1 MSAAER
7 LRVILAEDGYLVR
20 EGVKELLEATGEVDV
35 VASVADAT
43 DLLDLVADLRP
54 DAVLTDI
61 RMPPDHGVEGIVA
74 AKAIRRAHPST
85 GVVVL
90 SQHADEGYV
99 VDLFSDGAEGLGY
112 LLKERVGDRQ
122 QLTHALRET
131 SRGGS
136 VIDPTLVEALMRR
149 RGLGKR
155 SRLDA
160 LTPRELDVLREMAV
174 GSSNAAIAD
183 ALSLSQ
189 SSIEKHVNAI
199 FSKLG
204 LAEEPRLHRRVAAVV
219 TFLKEGEPH

>member
-1 MSAAER
+1 M
-7 LRVILAEDGYLVR
+7 ILAEDGYLVR
-20 EGVKELLEATGEVDV
+20 EGVRELLEATGEVDV

-43 DLLDLVADLRP
+43 DLLDLVADLHP

-61 RMPPDHGVEGIVA
+61 RMPPDYGVEGIVA
-74 AKAIRRAHPST
+74 AKAVRRAHPST

-99 VDLFSDGAEGLGY
+99 VDLISEGAEGLGY
-112 LLKERVGDRQ
+112 LLKERVGDRD
-122 QLTHALRET
+122 QLIHALRET

-136 VIDPTLVEALMRR
+136 VIDPTLVDALMRR
-149 RGLGKR
+149 QGLNKR

-160 LTPRELDVLREMAV
+160 LTARELDVLREMAA
-174 GSSNAAIAD
+174 GSSNSAIAE

-189 SSIEKHVNAI
+189 SSIEKHVGEI

-204 LAEEPRLHRRVAAVV
+204 LAEERHLHRRVAAAV
-219 TFLKEGEPH
+219 TYLKEVDS

>member
-1 MSAAER
+1 MSSAER
-7 LRVILAEDGYLVR
+7 LRVVIAEDGYLVR
-20 EGVKELLEATGEVDV
+20 EGVRRLLEATGEVDV
-35 VASVADAT
+35 VAALTDAVS
-43 DLLDLVADLRP
+43 LLDVVGELRP

-74 AKAIRRAHPST
+74 AKAIRRTYPST

-99 VDLFSDGAEGLGY
+99 VDLVSEGAEGLGY
-112 LLKERVGDRQ
+112 LLKERVGDPG
-122 QLTHALRET
+122 QLTRALRET

-136 VIDPTLVEALMRR
+136 VIDPTLVDALMRR
-149 RGLGKR
+149 RRLDKR
-155 SRLDA
+155 SA
-160 LTPRELDVLREMAV
+160 LALLTARELDVLREMAA
-174 GSSNAAIAD
+174 GGSNAAIAQ

-204 LAEEPRLHRRVAAVV
+204 LAEEPHLHRRVAAVV
-219 TFLKEGEPH
+219 TYLREVNL

>member
-1 MSAAER
+1 M
-7 LRVILAEDGYLVR
+7 IIAEDSYLVR
-20 EGVKELLEATGEVDV
+20 EGVRQLLEATGEVDV
-35 VASVADAT
+35 VASVGDANA
-43 DLLDLVADLRP
+43 LLSLVEELQP

-61 RMPPDHGVEGIVA
+61 RMPPDHGTEGIAA
-74 AKAIRRAHPST
+74 AKAIRRAYPTT

-99 VDLFSDGAEGLGY
+99 VELISEGAEGLGY
-112 LLKERVGDRQ
+112 LLKERVGDRE
-122 QLTHALRET
+122 QLTNALRET

-136 VIDPTLVEALMRR
+136 VIDPTLVDALMRR
-149 RGLGKR
+149 RHLDKR
-155 SRLDA
+155 SKLDV
-160 LTPRELDVLREMAV
+160 LTARELAVLREMAG
-174 GSSNAAIAD
+174 GSSNAAIGQ

-219 TFLKEGEPH
+219 TYLREVNP

>member
-1 MSAAER
+1 M
-7 LRVILAEDGYLVR
+7 ILAEDGYLVR

-43 DLLDLVADLRP
+43 DLLDLVTELHP

-99 VDLFSDGAEGLGY
+99 VALISEGAEGLGY
-112 LLKERVGDRQ
+112 LLKERVGDRD
-122 QLTHALRET
+122 QLIHALRET

-136 VIDPTLVEALMRR
+136 VIDPTLIDALMRR
-149 RGLGKR
+149 QGLNKR

-160 LTPRELDVLREMAV
+160 LTPRELDVLREMAA
-174 GSSNAAIAD
+174 GSSNSAIAE

-189 SSIEKHVNAI
+189 SSIEKHVSEI

-204 LAEEPRLHRRVAAVV
+204 LAEERHLHRRVAAAV
-219 TFLKEGEPH
+219 TYLKEVGS

>member
-1 MSAAER
+1 M
-7 LRVILAEDGYLVR
+7 ILAEDSYLVR

-43 DLLDLVADLRP
+43 DLLDLVTELHP

-99 VDLFSDGAEGLGY
+99 VALVSEGAEGLGY
-112 LLKERVGDRQ
+112 LLKERVGDRD
-122 QLTHALRET
+122 QLIHALRET

-136 VIDPTLVEALMRR
+136 VIDPTLIDTLMRR
-149 RGLGKR
+149 QGLNKR

-160 LTPRELDVLREMAV
+160 LTPRELDVLREMAA
-174 GSSNAAIAD
+174 GSSNSAIAE

-189 SSIEKHVNAI
+189 SSIEKHVSEI

-204 LAEEPRLHRRVAAVV
+204 LAEERHLHRRVAAAV
-219 TFLKEGEPH
+219 TYLKESAHDEGG

>member
-1 MSAAER
+1 M
-7 LRVILAEDGYLVR
+7 ILAEDSYLVR

-43 DLLDLVADLRP
+43 DLLDLVTELHP

-99 VDLFSDGAEGLGY
+99 VDLISEGAEGLGY
-112 LLKERVGDRQ
+112 LLKERVGDRD
-122 QLTHALRET
+122 QLIHALRET

-136 VIDPTLVEALMRR
+136 VIDPTLVDALMRR
-149 RGLGKR
+149 QGLTRR

-160 LTPRELDVLREMAV
+160 LTPRELEVLREMAA
-174 GSSNAAIAD
+174 GSSNSAIAE

-189 SSIEKHVNAI
+189 SSIEKHVSEI
-199 FSKLG
+199 FAKLG
-204 LAEEPRLHRRVAAVV
+204 LAEERHLHRRVAAAV
-219 TFLKEGEPH
+219 TYLKEVGS